1 MILYADDQLPAC
13 YPVGRRADVR
23 ELQELISTGV
33 RRRASGGFAPRVV
46 TGYYYRAGLA
56 PYVEKL
62 GFHLVGYGCTTCI
75 GNSGPLIPQ
84 VSRVVSDHDL
94 TVCSVLSGNRNSR
107 AHPPE
112 CRMNFLASPP
122 LEWWRMR
129 WRAPCTSICCTIHW
143 ARTATESGVPARD
156 LAIPGRDRRRGE
168 RPLARGH
175 G

>member
-84 VSRVVSDHDL
+84 VSRVVSDRRPDRL
-94 TVCSVLSGNRNSR
+94 LGAVGQPQFEGRI
-107 AHPPE
+107 HPS
-112 CRMNFLASPP
+112 A
-122 LEWWRMR
+122 
-129 WRAPCTSICCTIHW
+129 
-143 ARTATESGVPARD
+143 G
-156 LAIPGRDRRRGE
+156 
-168 RPLARGH
+168 
-175 G
+175 